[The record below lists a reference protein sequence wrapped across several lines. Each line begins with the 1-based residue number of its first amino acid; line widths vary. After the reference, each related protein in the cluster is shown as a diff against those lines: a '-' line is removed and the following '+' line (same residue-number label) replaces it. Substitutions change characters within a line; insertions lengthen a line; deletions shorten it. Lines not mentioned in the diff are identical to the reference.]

1 VYCIISKVKS
11 GEITLSRGGIIMS
24 ARRNLYFYYTKEEKL
39 VKKIISL
46 IEMAKENGFQVV
58 EDHALAN
65 IIVSIGGDGAF
76 LQAVQ
81 KTNFRSDCLYVGIRT
96 DETIGLY
103 CDFHLDEHERMLQS
117 ITESLLE
124 VRRYPVLEV
133 TINDR
138 ATFKCLNECSIQSS
152 IIKTFVLDVFIDDL
166 HFETFRGDGMLVSTP
181 TGSTAYNK
189 SVNGAVVD
197 PLLPSMQ
204 VSELASLNNNLY
216 RTLGSSFILS
226 STRKLYLK
234 IAQDGNNYPL
244 IGIDNEALSI
254 RNVQNL
260 EFTLSQNP
268 IKTVKLK
275 DNSYWDKVKR
285 TFL

>member
-1 VYCIISKVKS
+1 VEKLPNQ
-11 GEITLSRGGIIMS
+11 GGGISMS
-24 ARRNLYFYYTKEEKL
+24 ARRNLYFYYKKEGELEEK
-39 VKKIISL
+39 VISL

-58 EDHALAN
+58 EDYALAN

-103 CDFHLDEHERMLQS
+103 CDFHLDERETMLQS

-133 TINDR
+133 RIDDKV
-138 ATFKCLNECSIQSS
+138 TFKCLNECSIQSS
-152 IIKTFVLDVFIDDL
+152 IIKTFVIDVFIDNL

-226 STRKLYLK
+226 ANRKLYLK
-234 IAQDGNNYPL
+234 IVQDGNDYPL
-244 IGIDNEALSI
+244 IGMDNEALSI

-260 EFTLSQNP
+260 EFSLSKKP